1 MEEQAYHSIC
11 AALVGGAFLP
21 GDRLSI
27 RRVAAALGTSPMPAR
42 AALRR
47 LTVEQVLE
55 VLPSGTAVVPLLTRA
70 AFVEMAAIRTRLEPL
85 AACLAAPLIEAAAI
99 ERLSAQVDAL
109 ARASEDGDM
118 AAVLQ
123 TNQHFMFD
131 LYRAAAA
138 PMLLGIIETL
148 WLRRGPMYW
157 GARTSLLRWRA
168 PFTRHRAVVAALGR
182 RDGEAAAAA
191 IREEIDVTTNFLLA
205 EIRFADDPVPARGV
219 AAIEALTPADATTR
233 RPRQATRRRSTG

>member
-1 MEEQAYHSIC
+1 M
-11 AALVGGAFLP
+11 P

-85 AACLAAPLIEAAAI
+85 AAALAAPLIDPASIAG
-99 ERLSAQVDAL
+99 LSAQVDAL
-109 ARASEDGDM
+109 ARALADGDM
-118 AAVLQ
+118 ELVLK

-148 WLRRGPMYW
+148 WLRRGPMSW
-157 GARTSLLRWRA
+157 GARASLLRWRA
-168 PFTRHRAVVAALGR
+168 PFDRHRAVVAALGR

-191 IREEIDVTTNFLLA
+191 IRAEIDVTTNFLLA
-205 EIRFADDPVPARGV
+205 EIRFADDPAPLRGV
-219 AAIEALTPADATTR
+219 AAIQALATP
-233 RPRQATRRRSTG
+233 RPRRDPPDKRRHP

>member
-1 MEEQAYHSIC
+1 MSTTKLELTLEEQAYRSIRT
-11 AALVGGAFLP
+11 ALMGGAFLP

-55 VLPSGTAVVPLLTRA
+55 VLPSGTAVVPLLIRA

-85 AACLAAPLIEAAAI
+85 AACLAAPLIDRDGI
-99 ERLSAQVDAL
+99 DRLSAQVDAMVRAL
-109 ARASEDGDM
+109 ADGDM
-118 AAVLQ
+118 EAVLK

-148 WLRRGPMYW
+148 WLRRGPIYW
-157 GARTSLLRWRA
+157 GARASLLRWRA
-168 PFTRHRAVVAALGR
+168 PFDRHRAVVAALGR
-182 RDGEAAAAA
+182 RDGAAAAAA
-191 IREEIDVTTNFLLA
+191 IRAEIAVTTDFLLA
-205 EIRFADDPVPARGV
+205 EIRFADDPAPAQGL
-219 AAIEALTPADATTR
+219 AAIQALAPA
-233 RPRQATRRRSTG
+233 RRRSTR